1 MTKCSGTGGSQAT
14 SPASPQS
21 TAFLLLII
29 LVILN
34 EISVKTQA
42 FFHRRDRG
50 DKISADS
57 QNHNGVAQFPV
68 TKGCNTSRAQRQL
81 SSPPSED

>member
-21 TAFLLLII
+21 IAFLCLII

-34 EISVKTQA
+34 EISVKIKGKTGEIRFQLTP
-42 FFHRRDRG
+42 
-50 DKISADS
+50 KI
-57 QNHNGVAQFPV
+57 
-68 TKGCNTSRAQRQL
+68 TMEWL
-81 SSPPSED
+81 SFL